1 MTVQEIAEALIE
13 VLRLL
18 SSWPMVVLYL
28 TIIFRKII
36 VAIVPDLGKR
46 VRRISGAGITI
57 DLESSALQELVM
69 FKASDDEI
77 DVPDEIPSEEIVA
90 SVDERD
96 EELPGED
103 QDSLEEALRKL
114 REGSE

>member
-1 MTVQEIAEALIE
+1 MRWL
-13 VLRLL
+13 
-18 SSWPMVVLYL
+18 
-28 TIIFRKII
+28 
-36 VAIVPDLGKR
+36 
-46 VRRISGAGITI
+46 
-57 DLESSALQELVM
+57 LVM

-96 EELPGED
+96 EELLGED